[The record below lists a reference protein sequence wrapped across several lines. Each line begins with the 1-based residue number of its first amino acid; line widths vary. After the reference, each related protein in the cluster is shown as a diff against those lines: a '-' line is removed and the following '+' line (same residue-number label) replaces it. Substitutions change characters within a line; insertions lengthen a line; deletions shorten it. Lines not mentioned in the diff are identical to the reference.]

1 MGKHKLLNPGL
12 EIVDVPSRVAVLHV
26 TPFAVPG
33 EVVHGL
39 QDLLPLAAALSEV
52 SSSSSS
58 SPGGGVVRVQNHAL
72 AADSIGV

>member
-52 SSSSSS
+52 SSSSS
-58 SPGGGVVRVQNHAL
+58 PGGGVVRVQNHAL